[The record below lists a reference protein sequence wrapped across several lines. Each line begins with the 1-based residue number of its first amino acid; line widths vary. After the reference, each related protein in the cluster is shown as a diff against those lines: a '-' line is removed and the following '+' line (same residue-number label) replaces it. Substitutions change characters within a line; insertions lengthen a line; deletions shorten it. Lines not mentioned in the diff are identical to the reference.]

1 MKNSKDK
8 IQIVEDRAKIL
19 IDDFELTEIYK
30 ILTEY
35 FGRDEAFTNR
45 GFNLNKGLLVIGSVG
60 SGKTEAFNV
69 FREMFRCSDKFF
81 QVVSCRQIIR
91 DYTIEGAKVLNR
103 YGKESESTIYFDDL
117 GLEEV
122 NAKMFGNS
130 ANVMG
135 EILLDRYESF
145 KRKRVLT
152 FASSNLTATQFE
164 EVYGARMRD
173 RMKEMFNVIKVEGN
187 SFRK

>member
-1 MKNSKDK
+1 
-8 IQIVEDRAKIL
+8 
-19 IDDFELTEIYK
+19 
-30 ILTEY
+30 
-35 FGRDEAFTNR
+35 
-45 GFNLNKGLLVIGSVG
+45 
-60 SGKTEAFNV
+60 
-69 FREMFRCSDKFF
+69 MFRCSDKFF